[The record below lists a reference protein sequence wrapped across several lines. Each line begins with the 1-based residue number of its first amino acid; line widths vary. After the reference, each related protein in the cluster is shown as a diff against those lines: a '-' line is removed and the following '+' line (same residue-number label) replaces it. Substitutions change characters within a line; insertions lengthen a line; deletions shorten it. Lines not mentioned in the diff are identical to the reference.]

1 MKRSGFTM
9 IELVFVIVILG
20 ILASVAIPKLAAT
33 RDDANIAKA
42 STEISSL
49 ISDLGSY
56 YTAHGSFENNIS
68 KMTNVKLYS
77 SVTDGSSE
85 TPADAA
91 SLSVKGGTADVFY
104 VDTKRHKSCL
114 KFTLND
120 VNGTVEVK
128 PGAGATT
135 SIYCKGLVKAVA
147 DLEKLHTFG
156 GSSIY
161 N

>member
-49 ISDLGSY
+49 VSDIGSY
-56 YTAHGSFENNIS
+56 YTAHGTFGKVSE
-68 KMTNVKLYS
+68 MTNVALVDS
-77 SVTDGSSE
+77 SN
-85 TPADAA
+85 ADASNIDLNNSSTVYYWDKTRGQRCTAIA
-91 SLSVKGGTADVFY
+91 SNET
-104 VDTKRHKSCL
+104 
-114 KFTLND
+114 
-120 VNGTVEVK
+120 NGTLTLSEVSD
-128 PGAGATT
+128 ANN
-135 SIYCKGLVKAVA
+135 SLFCKGLNKAIN
-147 DLEKLHTFG
+147 KLLAVHKFG